1 MDEYDE
7 DKDMCVRWT
16 HRTYSMDEVHQGEA
30 EVKVVLKEVQG
41 ESAKPAAL
49 CEDQQEKTDGQ
60 KWARLPRRRK
70 T

>member
-1 MDEYDE
+1 
-7 DKDMCVRWT
+7 VRWT